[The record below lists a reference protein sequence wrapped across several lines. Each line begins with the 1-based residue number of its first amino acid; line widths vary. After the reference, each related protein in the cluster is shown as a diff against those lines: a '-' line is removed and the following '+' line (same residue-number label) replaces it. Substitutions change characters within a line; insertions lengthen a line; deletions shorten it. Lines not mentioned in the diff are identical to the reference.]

1 MDGGSEESKSSIY
14 CANNPHTVFVVAEQ
28 CFPSLPDC
36 FKPTE
41 TLGGL
46 FVCVVSLQWW
56 ECVQSSHFFL
66 CVPIFLVFLYLCEMG
81 ALGLGGFC
89 SEPGLTA
96 GKLFF
101 SPVELTRNNQAL
113 VFCFL
118 SWKALYFYLF
128 YLRLEHIW
136 TSKRQFQFYYMTT
149 GKKTI
154 LRADRVDFVA
164 TCPMHC
170 HLTIWSLAITLLG
183 FSSPVSLEFL
193 IEESDFPPN

>member
-41 TLGGL
+41 TLGGR

-118 SWKALYFYLF
+118 SWKELYLF
-128 YLRLEHIW
+128 RYLRFKIRTHLNNQTAISILIYDDW
-136 TSKRQFQFYYMTT
+136 QRQ
-149 GKKTI
+149 TI

-170 HLTIWSLAITLLG
+170 HLTI
-183 FSSPVSLEFL
+183 
-193 IEESDFPPN
+193 

>member
-1 MDGGSEESKSSIY
+1 MVLYVVVLMDRWTPWTWVSKSLRVAYIVQT
-14 CANNPHTVFVVAEQ
+14 NPHTVFVTVQ

-41 TLGGL
+41 TLGGR

-128 YLRLEHIW
+128 YLRLEHI
-136 TSKRQFQFYYMTT
+136 
-149 GKKTI
+149 
-154 LRADRVDFVA
+154 
-164 TCPMHC
+164 
-170 HLTIWSLAITLLG
+170 
-183 FSSPVSLEFL
+183 
-193 IEESDFPPN
+193 

>member
-41 TLGGL
+41 TLGGR

-128 YLRLEHIW
+128 YLRLEHI
-136 TSKRQFQFYYMTT
+136 
-149 GKKTI
+149 
-154 LRADRVDFVA
+154 
-164 TCPMHC
+164 
-170 HLTIWSLAITLLG
+170 
-183 FSSPVSLEFL
+183 
-193 IEESDFPPN
+193 